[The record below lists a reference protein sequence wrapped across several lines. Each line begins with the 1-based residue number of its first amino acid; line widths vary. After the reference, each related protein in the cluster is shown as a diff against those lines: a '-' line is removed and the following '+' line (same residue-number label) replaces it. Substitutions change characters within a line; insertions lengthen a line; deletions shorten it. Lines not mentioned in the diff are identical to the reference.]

1 MDALKK
7 LVATFYNDCLTV
19 NYRTNTTEVL
29 ETLLAEDFQSINAK
43 ETKNKA
49 QLIVQIENFWRLMPD
64 MKWEIK
70 DMVHEAN
77 QVVVRCEFSAT
88 PNGSFMGMDLDGN
101 KSFKIMSMDM
111 HTIENGQLN
120 KVYHLEEWTT
130 AIAQLKS

>member
-43 ETKNKA
+43 ETKDKA
-49 QLIVQIENFWRLMPD
+49 QLIVQIENFWKLMPD

-88 PNGSFMGMDLDGN
+88 PKGSFMGMDLDGS

-111 HTIENGQLN
+111 HTIENGQLK